1 MSNED
6 EEKVDEAAAND
17 AGEVESAEARE
28 AQLLAAPPPD
38 SIADLAH
45 ACVRFVERA
54 VGVKLDF
61 APETLPLLDHY
72 LAGAR
77 GVVAARGDAAP
88 GEPAELVAQAA
99 GAYLGE
105 VIRRRH
111 ASWWRLGSTGDD
123 HRLELHR
130 VHLVIH
136 PVVLVGEALSGDL
149 ERGAHDLAGFDLDP
163 SDLDAAS
170 RRLAELP
177 DVDLEDFVR
186 PSTRLEVLDIIV
198 DAVRADH
205 ASDGA
210 DPLALEPNDYVH

>member
-1 MSNED
+1 MPNE
-6 EEKVDEAAAND
+6 EEDKGDRDTSEIS
-17 AGEVESAEARE
+17 GSESTEARE
-28 AQLLAAPPPD
+28 AELLAAPPPD
-38 SIADLAH
+38 SITDLAH

-61 APETLPLLDHY
+61 TVETLPLLDHY

-77 GVVAARGDAAP
+77 SVLEQREAIARG
-88 GEPAELVAQAA
+88 EPLELVAQAA

-111 ASWWRLGSTGDD
+111 ASWWRLGAGGDD

-136 PVVLVGEALSGDL
+136 PVVLVNEALSPDL
-149 ERGAHDLAGFDLDP
+149 DRTAQDLAGFDLDDA
-163 SDLDAAS
+163 DLEAAA

-177 DVDLEDFVR
+177 DVDLEEFVR

-210 DPLALEPNDYVH
+210 DPLALEPRDYVH